1 MTTCNLVELEC
12 FSPGTHRC
20 LAVYRFGKAGTG
32 PKVYVQAGIHAD
44 ELPANLVAHHL
55 KGLLDEADQA
65 GRIRGEIVLV
75 PMANP
80 VGLANVVLGDH
91 VGRYLAA
98 TGQNFNRGWPNVA
111 PEAVAAIAA
120 SAGSD
125 AARNTGLLKA
135 AVSDALACRTPEN
148 EAQAL
153 QLTLMRLACDADIA
167 LDLHTDS
174 EAEMHLY
181 VDPDQWPAASD
192 LAGFIGAPV
201 VMFARES
208 GDDPFEETLARPAI
222 EARARGIDVAQPLTA
237 VVELRGQ
244 GDLDHDLAAG
254 DARALLDFLIHRAII
269 QGEPV
274 DVPAFSGIAAPFSAT
289 QVLRAPAGGLLVYRK
304 ALGAMVKPGDI
315 VAEII
320 DPAAPP
326 GALSTL
332 VKAETE
338 GRFFARSAH
347 HLARPHAAF
356 GKIHGKKPLKG
367 RTGKLLTD

>member
-1 MTTCNLVELEC
+1 MSTCNLIELES

-20 LAVYRFGKAGTG
+20 LAVYRYGEAGSG
-32 PKVYVQAGIHAD
+32 PKVYIQAGIHAD

-55 KGLLDEADQA
+55 KGLLDEADRT

-75 PMANP
+75 PVANP
-80 VGLANVVLGDH
+80 VGLANVVLSDH
-91 VGRYLAA
+91 MGRYLAA
-98 TGQNFNRGWPNVA
+98 TGQNFNRDWPNVA
-111 PEAVAAIAA
+111 PEAVAAIAGKT
-120 SAGSD
+120 GSG
-125 AARNTGLLKA
+125 AAANTSLLKA
-135 AVSDALACRTPEN
+135 AVIEALSRRTREN
-148 EAQAL
+148 EAQML
-153 QLTLMRLACDADIA
+153 QLTLMRLASDADIA

-192 LAGFIGAPV
+192 LASLIGAPV
-201 VMFARES
+201 IMFARDS
-208 GDDPFEETLARPAI
+208 GDDPFEETIARPAI

-244 GDLDHDLAAG
+244 SDVDHDLATR
-254 DARALLDFLIHRAII
+254 DARALFAFLIHRGII

-274 DVPAFSGIAAPFSAT
+274 EVPAFSGIAAPFSAT
-289 QVLRAPAGGLLVYRK
+289 QVLRAPTGGILVYRK
-304 ALGAMVKPGDI
+304 ELGAMVKPGDVI
-315 VAEII
+315 AEII

-326 GALSTL
+326 GALSAL

-347 HLARPHAAF
+347 HLARPHAPF
-356 GKIHGKKPLKG
+356 GKIHGKKPLEG